1 MSRVLD
7 LTGKVAVI
15 TGGSGGIGA
24 ATAHALATAGAQ
36 VAVVYGGNRA
46 GAEAIVAALPRG
58 SDNAALPGGSD
69 NAALPGG
76 GHAALPARVQDT
88 ASVVALAAE
97 TAARWGRCDI
107 LVNSAGFTR
116 AVPHGDLDALD
127 DAFLDEM
134 WAVNW
139 RGPFAAVRAF
149 RPLLEASEGLVVNIS
164 SLAGLNGTGSN
175 LAYGAL
181 KAATDS
187 LTKSLARSLAPKIR
201 VLSVSP
207 GAVDTNFVPGR
218 GAEANAKMAAT
229 IPLRRIATPEDV
241 ADAVLASA
249 TLLGYSTG
257 SVILVDGGRA
267 L

>member
-46 GAEAIVAALPRG
+46 GAEAIV
-58 SDNAALPGGSD
+58 S
-69 NAALPGG
+69 ALPGG
-76 GHAALPARVQDT
+76 GHAALPARVQDS
-88 ASVVALAAE
+88 ASLVALAAE
-97 TAARWGRCDI
+97 TATRWGRCDI

-149 RPLLEASEGLVVNIS
+149 RALLDASEGLVVNIS

-218 GAEANAKMAAT
+218 GAEANAKLAAT